1 LIAQAKHLLSG
12 LTSIVSFLH
21 PSYPAEIKLCKDL
34 LYLEEHLYKT
44 AITYTSADDEK
55 MDCLLSKNSV
65 QLVVDQQRVARNEPI
80 VVDID
85 QICHLRSIG
94 FTWMSISQLLDI
106 SLSTLYRRQM
116 EENLTNDLRLSDI
129 TNDELVMKIQEIWQS
144 MPNCGE
150 RMLNGS
156 LRSSGV
162 IVQRWRLRQAIHSI
176 DPVSSGLRWYSR
188 IQRKPYLVP
197 GPMSLWHIG

>member
-1 LIAQAKHLLSG
+1 
-12 LTSIVSFLH
+12 
-21 PSYPAEIKLCKDL
+21 
-34 LYLEEHLYKT
+34 
-44 AITYTSADDEK
+44 
-55 MDCLLSKNSV
+55 
-65 QLVVDQQRVARNEPI
+65 
-80 VVDID
+80 
-85 QICHLRSIG
+85 
-94 FTWMSISQLLDI
+94 
-106 SLSTLYRRQM
+106 M